1 MNAQTTP
8 KPAAPAQPIKLHHF
22 ALSGHSHRVQL
33 FLSLLNLPTEI
44 ILVDLRR
51 GEHKTPAFL
60 AMNRFGQVPVI
71 QDGDVTLAD
80 SNAILVYLAR
90 RYDANGPWLPRDPV
104 GEAEVQRWLTAAA
117 GLLAFGPAHARVGV
131 LFKRPIEARAYT
143 LAEELFKV
151 MDAQLA
157 SQRFL
162 ASTAA
167 PTIADVALYTY
178 TAHAPEGGIALT
190 PYPHVQRW
198 LADIEAL
205 PGFVGMPKSPVAP
218 AV

>member
-1 MNAQTTP
+1 MNAVHL
-8 KPAAPAQPIKLHHF
+8 AAPAQPIKLYHF

-33 FLSLLNLPTEI
+33 FLSLLNLPVEI
-44 ILVDLRR
+44 ILMDLPR
-51 GEHKTPAFL
+51 GEQKTPAFL
-60 AMNRFGQVPVI
+60 AMNSFGQVPVI

-90 RYDANGPWLPRDPV
+90 RYDTSDRWLPRDAV
-104 GEAEVQRWLTAAA
+104 GEAQVQRWLTAAA
-117 GLLAFGPAHARVGV
+117 GLLAFGAAHARVGV
-131 LFKRPIEARAYT
+131 LFKRPIEPRAYT
-143 LAEELFKV
+143 LAADLLKV
-151 MDAQLA
+151 MDTQLA

-162 ASTAA
+162 ASDAA

-178 TAHAPEGGIALT
+178 TAHAPEGGVALS
-190 PYPHVQRW
+190 PYKHVQRW
-198 LADIEAL
+198 LTNIEAL

>member
-1 MNAQTTP
+1 MTAHHA
-8 KPAAPAQPIKLHHF
+8 AAPAQPIKLYHF

-44 ILVDLRR
+44 IPVDLRR
-51 GEHKTPAFL
+51 GEQKTPAFL
-60 AMNRFGQVPVI
+60 AMNPFGQVPVI
-71 QDGDVTLAD
+71 QDGEVTLAD
-80 SNAILVYLAR
+80 SNAILVYPAR
-90 RYDANGPWLPRDPV
+90 RYDPSGQWLPGDPV
-104 GEAEVQRWLTAAA
+104 GEAQVQRWLTAAA
-117 GLLAFGPAHARVGV
+117 GALAFGPSHARVGV

-143 LAEELFKV
+143 LAEDLFKV

-157 SQRFL
+157 AQRFL
-162 ASTAA
+162 ASTSA

-205 PGFVGMPKSPVAP
+205 PGFVGMPKSPA
-218 AV
+218 ASAA

>member
-1 MNAQTTP
+1 MTAHHA
-8 KPAAPAQPIKLHHF
+8 AAPAQPIKLYHF

-44 ILVDLRR
+44 IPVDLRR
-51 GEHKTPAFL
+51 GEQKTPAFL
-60 AMNRFGQVPVI
+60 AMNPFGQVPVI
-71 QDGDVTLAD
+71 QDGEVTLAD

-90 RYDANGPWLPRDPV
+90 RYDPSGQWLPGDPV
-104 GEAEVQRWLTAAA
+104 GEAQVQRWLTAAA
-117 GLLAFGPAHARVGV
+117 GLLAFGPSHARVGV

-143 LAEELFKV
+143 LAADLFKV

-162 ASTAA
+162 ASTSA

-205 PGFVGMPKSPVAP
+205 PGFVGMPKSPAASAP
-218 AV
+218 

>member
-1 MNAQTTP
+1 M
-8 KPAAPAQPIKLHHF
+8 KLYHF

-33 FLSLLNLPTEI
+33 FLSLLNLPTEV

-51 GEHKTPAFL
+51 GEQKTPAFL
-60 AMNRFGQVPVI
+60 AMNPFGQVPVI

-90 RYDANGPWLPRDPV
+90 RYDPSGQWLPRDPV
-104 GEAEVQRWLTAAA
+104 EEAQVQRWLSAAA
-117 GLLAFGPAHARVGV
+117 GLLAFGPSHARAGV

-143 LAEELFKV
+143 LAEGLFKV

-162 ASTAA
+162 ASTSA

-218 AV
+218 AAGAA